1 MDISSLFTTIL
12 QISIGCTIVYFALN
26 FLKQRQKDLVASEIK
41 NLEARMASL
50 RMILKAKVKKKSQ
63 YFRATVATP
72 VKQGDPFDL
81 AMTSLADIPF
91 EANEEFEKYFS
102 LSKQLNTLMKSDAA
116 LQKSHNDEQIVQPAP
131 TPVPSTTEPTSDF
144 MTGDIKNEFIIIKTI
159 HEMIT
164 LSVDLK
170 AKVEQFNLMNPKT
183 PLADRRIIQF
193 ASVVDVEKIFSINA
207 PETIPAQH
215 KAAA

>member
-1 MDISSLFTTIL
+1 MYYT
-12 QISIGCTIVYFALN
+12 LN
-26 FLKQRQKDLVASEIK
+26 FLKQRQKDLVAFEIK

-63 YFRATVATP
+63 YFRATVATS

-81 AMTSLADIPF
+81 AMTNLAEIPF
-91 EANEEFEKYFS
+91 ETNDEFEKYFS

-116 LQKSHNDEQIVQPAP
+116 LQKSHNEVIEAP
-131 TPVPSTTEPTSDF
+131 IATERAQTTTTGEPIADF
-144 MTGDIKNEFIIIKTI
+144 MTSDIKNEFIIIKTI
-159 HEMIT
+159 HEMIA
-164 LSVDLK
+164 LSVELK

-193 ASVVDVEKIFSINA
+193 ASVADVEKIFSINA
-207 PETIPAQH
+207 PEAIPAQQ